1 MARAADLAD
10 LPLFKGLS
18 SVELEEVAS
27 YLVDRRAPAQTRLIE
42 EGDTGGHAIY
52 LLLAGEVDVLKRG
65 HHSHPRVI
73 GTLAAPS
80 VFGEV
85 EVLARRPAI
94 ASVVASTDCTLAVM
108 NRGIFDELAAANRS
122 AILKV
127 VRNLAV
133 TLAYRLAATDERMA
147 AYFGLEGRD
156 QAERLAPV
164 TQALY
169 TGWRSE

>member
-1 MARAADLAD
+1 MARAADLID

-27 YLVDRRAPAQTRLIE
+27 YLADRRVAAHTRIIE

-52 LLLAGEVDVLKRG
+52 ILLAGEVDVLKRG
-65 HHSHPRVI
+65 HHPHPHVI

-94 ASVVASTDCTLAVM
+94 ASVVASTDCSLAVM
-108 NRGIFDELAAANRS
+108 NRGVFDELTAASRT

-147 AYFGLEGRD
+147 AFFGLGGPEHAD
-156 QAERLAPV
+156 HV
-164 TQALY
+164 THTLY
-169 TGWRSE
+169 TTWRSE